1 MIGMDMI
8 GMLLSAFVA
17 LLTVFTFFQTRMTTT
32 EKRLTILEQKDIQTD
47 EKLEEYKLRLDNH
60 DRQTEVMIRMSEQLN
75 VLNAKVDGL
84 AEKLEREQA

>member
-1 MIGMDMI
+1 MDMI

-47 EKLEEYKLRLDNH
+47 EKLEEYKVRLDNH

>member
-1 MIGMDMI
+1 MDMI

>member
-1 MIGMDMI
+1 MI

-47 EKLEEYKLRLDNH
+47 EKLEEYKVRLDNH

-84 AEKLEREQA
+84 AEKLEREKA

>member
-1 MIGMDMI
+1 MEMI

-47 EKLEEYKLRLDNH
+47 EKLEEYKVRLDNH

>member
-1 MIGMDMI
+1 MDMI

-84 AEKLEREQA
+84 AEKL

>member
-1 MIGMDMI
+1 MDMI

-47 EKLEEYKLRLDNH
+47 EKLEEYKVRLDNH

-84 AEKLEREQA
+84 AEKLEREQS

>member
-1 MIGMDMI
+1 MI

-47 EKLEEYKLRLDNH
+47 EKLEEYKVRLDNH

-84 AEKLEREQA
+84 AEKLEREQS

>member
-8 GMLLSAFVA
+8 GMLLSAFVS

-32 EKRLTILEQKDIQTD
+32 EKRLTILEQKDIQTY
-47 EKLEEYKLRLDNH
+47 EKLEEYKVRLDNH

>member
-1 MIGMDMI
+1 MI

-47 EKLEEYKLRLDNH
+47 EKLEEYKIRLDNH

-75 VLNAKVDGL
+75 VLNSKVDSL

>member
-1 MIGMDMI
+1 MIGMEMI

-47 EKLEEYKLRLDNH
+47 EKLEEYKVRLDNH

>member
-47 EKLEEYKLRLDNH
+47 EKLEEYKVRLDNH

>member
-1 MIGMDMI
+1 MI

-47 EKLEEYKLRLDNH
+47 EKLEEYKVRLDNH

-84 AEKLEREQA
+84 AEKLEREQV

>member
-1 MIGMDMI
+1 MDMI

-47 EKLEEYKLRLDNH
+47 EKLEEYKVRLDNH

-84 AEKLEREQA
+84 AEKLEREQV

>member
-1 MIGMDMI
+1 MIGIDMI

-47 EKLEEYKLRLDNH
+47 EKLEEYKVRLDNH

>member
-1 MIGMDMI
+1 MDMI

-84 AEKLEREQA
+84 AEKLEREQ

>member
-1 MIGMDMI
+1 MIGIDMI

-47 EKLEEYKLRLDNH
+47 EKLEEYKIRLDNH

-75 VLNAKVDGL
+75 VLNSKVDSL
-84 AEKLEREQA
+84 AEKLEREQS

>member
-47 EKLEEYKLRLDNH
+47 EKLEEYKVRLDNH

-75 VLNAKVDGL
+75 VLNAKVDNL